1 MKFTSV
7 RELSQNPS
15 RFVDL
20 KEPIIITRHG
30 KPVRAMISMD
40 EDDLEDFILAQRL
53 GLDRDAEKAL
63 RLSEKKQNITSNRL
77 RARFVNRARH

>member
-1 MKFTSV
+1 MKFATV

-20 KEPIIITRHG
+20 REAVVITKHG

-40 EDDLEDFILAQRL
+40 EEELEDFILAQRL
-53 GLDRDAEKAL
+53 DLDQEIDKAL
-63 RLSEKKQNITSNRL
+63 DFSQRGKNIPSSKLKAKFRKRRLS
-77 RARFVNRARH
+77 